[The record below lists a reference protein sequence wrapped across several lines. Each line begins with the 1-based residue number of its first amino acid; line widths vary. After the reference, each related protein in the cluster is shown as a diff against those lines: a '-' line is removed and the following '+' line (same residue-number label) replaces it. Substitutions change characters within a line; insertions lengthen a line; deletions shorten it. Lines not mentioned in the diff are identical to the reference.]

1 MRWAVVVPVVDVMY
15 FATVSTGGGSGGRVT
30 SAMLEGRLTTP
41 LDLRAQARARYV
53 LSGVRPV

>member
-1 MRWAVVVPVVDVMY
+1 MVVPVVDVMY